1 MRAGATLEFNA
12 LTLDPSA
19 AGEPAAEF
27 AALVEQHLDG
37 LYRAGLRL
45 TRNRDAAEDL
55 VQDTF
60 LKAWRAFHTFEAGTN
75 ARAWL
80 YRILMNTYIDSYRK
94 AEREPEIVEA
104 DDVEDQYL
112 YSRVQESE
120 ELRRQGNPE
129 AIVLA
134 RIMDT
139 DVETALASLPETFRA
154 AVILADLEGFS
165 YKEIARILG
174 VPIGTVMSRL
184 FRGRRLLQKALWE
197 YARAGRYVT
206 PGGERTES

>member
-27 AALVEQHLDG
+27 AALVEEHLDG

-60 LKAWRAFHTFEAGTN
+60 LKAWRAFHTFEPGTN

-129 AIVLA
+129 AIVLE
-134 RIMDT
+134 RIMDA

-206 PGGERTES
+206 PGGERTGS

>member
-1 MRAGATLEFNA
+1 MRTGTDPEFTPLA
-12 LTLDPSA
+12 VHSST

-37 LYRAGLRL
+37 LYGSALRL
-45 TRNRDAAEDL
+45 TRNRDAADDL
-55 VQDTF
+55 IQETF
-60 LKAWRAFHTFEAGTN
+60 LKAWRAFATFQRGTN

-94 AEREPEIVEA
+94 AGREPDVVDA
-104 DDVEDQYL
+104 DDLEDQYL
-112 YSRVQESE
+112 YSRAHDSE
-120 ELRRQGNPE
+120 EMRRQGNPE
-129 AIVLA
+129 EIVLE
-134 RIMDT
+134 RVMDA
-139 DVETALASLPETFRA
+139 DVETALADLPENFRA

-165 YKEIARILG
+165 YKETAQILG

-197 YARAGRYVT
+197 YARAGRYVS
-206 PGGERTES
+206 PQERTGS